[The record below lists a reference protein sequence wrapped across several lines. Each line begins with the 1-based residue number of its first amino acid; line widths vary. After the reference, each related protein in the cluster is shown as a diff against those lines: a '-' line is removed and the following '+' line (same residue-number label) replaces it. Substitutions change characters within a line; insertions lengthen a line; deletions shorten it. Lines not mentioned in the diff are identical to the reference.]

1 MNGIGSSMMTAQKAE
16 QGQRHSHALVIGA
29 AALLSASPE
38 ETDACLEEL
47 LQSGDITFDLLPEDD
62 EIPLEEESDSDADF
76 LADDDAPQD
85 SSRESV
91 DGDDSDEDSPFA
103 QEDHYVIRIAG
114 ISNRRIRCIPPTN
127 SWAAAKGVTPKGTKA
142 LETVSKRV
150 QILSQV
156 AVWLECRFG
165 ERLGLG
171 LDSFL
176 DGWSPVEPILFR
188 KDCGVSPSD
197 FTRSIRNVRLAWTEG
212 SVPLYGCIFA
222 ARPMKR

>member
-1 MNGIGSSMMTAQKAE
+1 MMAAQKAE
-16 QGQRHSHALVIGA
+16 QGQKHSLALVVGA

-47 LQSGDITFDLLPEDD
+47 LQCGEIEFDLLPEDD
-62 EIPLEEESDSDADF
+62 DIPLEEELDADADF
-76 LADDDAPQD
+76 LADDDALQD
-85 SSRESV
+85 SARESV
-91 DGDDSDEDSPFA
+91 DGDDFDEDSPFA
-103 QEDHYVIRIAG
+103 QEDHYVIRVVG
-114 ISNRRIRCIPPTN
+114 ISDHLIQCIPPTN
-127 SWAAAKGVTPKGTKA
+127 NWAAAKGVTPKGTMA
-142 LETVSKRV
+142 LNTVSKRM

-156 AVWLECRFG
+156 ASWLERRFG

-171 LDSFL
+171 LASFL
-176 DGWSPVEPILFR
+176 DGWVPIEQVLFR
-188 KDCGVSPSD
+188 KDCGVSASD

>member
-1 MNGIGSSMMTAQKAE
+1 MNGIGSSMMAAQKAE
-16 QGQRHSHALVIGA
+16 QGQKHSLALVVGA

-47 LQSGDITFDLLPEDD
+47 LQCGEIEFDLLPEDD
-62 EIPLEEESDSDADF
+62 DIPLEEELDADADF
-76 LADDDAPQD
+76 LADDDALQD
-85 SSRESV
+85 SARESV
-91 DGDDSDEDSPFA
+91 DGDDFDEDSPFA
-103 QEDHYVIRIAG
+103 QEDHYVIRVVG
-114 ISNRRIRCIPPTN
+114 ISDHLIQCIPPTN
-127 SWAAAKGVTPKGTKA
+127 NWAAAKGVTPKGTMA
-142 LETVSKRV
+142 LNTVSKRM

-156 AVWLECRFG
+156 ASWLERRFG

-171 LDSFL
+171 LASFL
-176 DGWSPVEPILFR
+176 DGWVPIEQVLFR
-188 KDCGVSPSD
+188 KDCGVSASD